1 MTDVFPIV
9 TYKHPSIRERS
20 IEVSAE
26 KITTQEFQ
34 DFLEK
39 FIKTFESLEKPA
51 GLAAPQCGV
60 NQRVFVAQLSKERK
74 IMINP
79 VITKSA
85 TATTETEE
93 GCFSVPG
100 VYGMVTRAKRITV
113 KFLDRHGRRAEMDLK
128 NFDAVVVQH
137 EVDHLDGILFVDKA
151 TSITRGEWE
160 LK

>member
-1 MTDVFPIV
+1 MPDIFRIV
-9 TYKHPSIRERS
+9 TYKEPSIRERS
-20 IEVSAE
+20 IEVPVE

-39 FIKTFESLEKPA
+39 FVKTFESQLNAA
-51 GLAAPQCGV
+51 GLASPQCGV
-60 NQRVFVAQLSKERK
+60 NQRVLVAQLSKELK

-100 VYGMVTRAKRITV
+100 VYGMVTRPKRITV
-113 KFLDRHGRRAEMDLK
+113 KFLDRHGRHAEINLK
-128 NFDAVVVQH
+128 NFDAIVTQH

-151 TSITRGEWE
+151 TEITRGDWE